1 MRASSQCTATLP
13 MSIERP
19 SEMLMRIR
27 DGPTAVSQRST
38 RSRRGSGGAA
48 AARDGTAKS
57 DRKTT
62 SGTKRR
68 RAKGSTRDALC
79 PVGMLEAEADAEL
92 HRARLTVAAAKRG
105 EDEEVRQPLIGAE
118 RHLTGVAEIR
128 RVEDVEQLEVRV
140 DRLLLQRTEAIG
152 EPQIGLAVRRTAR
165 AIAAAVEVGADGI
178 QSDAAIVARGQQI
191 EQPAVAIGVDARVIE
206 AHRRSAEIPEHA
218 AGRQAVRPGN
228 LDASA
233 DREVLPAVGVERAE
247 IAIQLRVAEHL
258 VVVVRR
264 LVC

>member
-19 SEMLMRIR
+19 SEMLIRIR
-27 DGPTAVSQRST
+27 DGPTADGASS
-38 RSRRGSGGAA
+38 GSGGAA

-118 RHLTGVAEIR
+118 RHLTGVAEI
-128 RVEDVEQLEVRV
+128 
-140 DRLLLQRTEAIG
+140 
-152 EPQIGLAVRRTAR
+152 
-165 AIAAAVEVGADGI
+165 
-178 QSDAAIVARGQQI
+178 
-191 EQPAVAIGVDARVIE
+191 
-206 AHRRSAEIPEHA
+206 
-218 AGRQAVRPGN
+218 
-228 LDASA
+228 
-233 DREVLPAVGVERAE
+233 
-247 IAIQLRVAEHL
+247 
-258 VVVVRR
+258 
-264 LVC
+264 